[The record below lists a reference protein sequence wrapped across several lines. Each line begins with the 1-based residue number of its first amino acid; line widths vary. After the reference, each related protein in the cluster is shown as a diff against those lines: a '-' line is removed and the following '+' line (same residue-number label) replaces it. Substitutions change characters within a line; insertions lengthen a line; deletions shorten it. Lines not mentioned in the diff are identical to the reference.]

1 MLRVT
6 PPEGGD
12 GIDGEMAA
20 SLFGGCWLRC
30 NHNREEEGSGETPDT
45 WGGRICEWEPS
56 GSESAVATLSRS
68 RSGQLRCGENF
79 GEGRVAG

>member
-79 GEGRVAG
+79 EIGRAHV